1 MPQGNLET
9 LVSACAGGSHD
20 NKIVC
25 ETFATTETDTN
36 GDDHLLDSA
45 EKPVEEEIAPES
57 FWLSK
62 DAEFDWFDRNAFYE
76 RKESHKGNSAPNS
89 TNLNPSL
96 NSNTNSQRFSL
107 RKSKASII
115 GLPKPQK
122 PCYVEP
128 KNRKITKPGNARLFP
143 KRSGSVKSDR
153 PLVEPSSPK
162 VSCIGR
168 VRSKRDRNSRLK
180 KRDQKPAGVET
191 VNEKTSGKRS
201 SLFSSFRSIF
211 RHKSNGKASEAH
223 AQAAGN
229 KAIRSRLP
237 PDDDKAIWR
246 KPETMEID
254 VVAEPEPEPEPV
266 SLGGM
271 KRFASGR
278 RSEPLI

>member
-1 MPQGNLET
+1 MPQGNLDT
-9 LVSACAGGSHD
+9 LVYACAGGSHD

-25 ETFATTETDTN
+25 ESLAATESVTDGN
-36 GDDHLLDSA
+36 DDHLLSV

-128 KNRKITKPGNARLFP
+128 KNRKITKPGNTRLFP

-168 VRSKRDRNSRLK
+168 VRSKRDRK
-180 KRDQKPAGVET
+180 KREQKPTGVET
-191 VNEKTSGKRS
+191 VNEKTTGKRT

-223 AQAAGN
+223 APAVGN
-229 KAIRSRLP
+229 RDIRSRLP
-237 PDDDKAIWR
+237 PDDNEAISIE
-246 KPETMEID
+246 PETMEIN
-254 VVAEPEPEPEPV
+254 VVAEPHLEPV

>member
-9 LVSACAGGSHD
+9 LVSACAGGSLD
-20 NKIVC
+20 NKIAC
-25 ETFATTETDTN
+25 ETLATTESDTN
-36 GDDHLLDSA
+36 DYLHSA

-62 DAEFDWFDRNAFYE
+62 DAEFDWFDRNAFYQ

-96 NSNTNSQRFSL
+96 NSNSNSQRFSL

-122 PCYVEP
+122 PCFVET
-128 KNRKITKPGNARLFP
+128 KNRKHTKPGNTRLFP
-143 KRSGSVKSDR
+143 KRSTSAKSDR
-153 PLVEPSSPK
+153 PVVEPSSPK
-162 VSCIGR
+162 VSCMGR
-168 VRSKRDRNSRLK
+168 VRSKRDRNGRLK
-180 KRDQKPAGVET
+180 KRDQNPAGVET
-191 VNEKTSGKRS
+191 VKGKTTKKRS

-211 RHKSNGKASEAH
+211 RPKSNGKASEAH
-223 AQAAGN
+223 VPTAD
-229 KAIRSRLP
+229 IRSRLP
-237 PDDDKAIWR
+237 RDDDEAIWIE
-246 KPETMEID
+246 PEIMESE

-271 KRFASGR
+271 RRFASGR